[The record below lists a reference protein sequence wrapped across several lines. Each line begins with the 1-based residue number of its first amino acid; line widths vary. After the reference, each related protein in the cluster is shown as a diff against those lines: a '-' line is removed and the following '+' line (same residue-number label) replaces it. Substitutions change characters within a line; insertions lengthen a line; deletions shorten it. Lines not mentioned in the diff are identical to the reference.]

1 MTSKTAAPAED
12 MQPQPQPQPEPT
24 KRGAVLVTGANGFIG
39 SWLVRALLDSGYAA
53 VRASVF
59 PGSDA
64 SHLLALPGA
73 SPSRLLIS
81 EADVLDAAA
90 VARAVDGC
98 AGVFHV
104 ASPCSLEAPADPERD
119 LLRPAVQG
127 TLNVL
132 EAARRAGVRRVVLT
146 SSISALVPNPGWPP
160 HKPFDESSWTD
171 LDYCK
176 PRQKWYPVSKTL
188 AEKAA
193 WEFAEKHGLDVVAIH
208 PATCLG
214 PLLQPGLNA
223 SSAVLLQLLQGSTD
237 TQEYHWLGAVD
248 VRDVARAQVLLYE
261 TPAASGRYLCTNGI
275 YQFGD
280 FAQRVAKLFPE
291 FPIHR
296 FTGETN
302 PGLAAC
308 EDAAKRLIDLGF
320 SFTPLEDAIRE
331 AVESLKARGY
341 LQG

>member
-1 MTSKTAAPAED
+1 M
-12 MQPQPQPQPEPT
+12 
-24 KRGAVLVTGANGFIG
+24 
-39 SWLVRALLDSGYAA
+39 
-53 VRASVF
+53 
-59 PGSDA
+59 
-64 SHLLALPGA
+64 
-73 SPSRLLIS
+73 
-81 EADVLDAAA
+81 
-90 VARAVDGC
+90 
-98 AGVFHV
+98 
-104 ASPCSLEAPADPERD
+104 
-119 LLRPAVQG
+119 
-127 TLNVL
+127 
-132 EAARRAGVRRVVLT
+132 
-146 SSISALVPNPGWPP
+146 
-160 HKPFDESSWTD
+160 
-171 LDYCK
+171 
-176 PRQKWYPVSKTL
+176 SKTL